1 MLQRISMRRL
11 TAMVLCVILFLT
23 FAIPTLAAY
32 PTHTDYI
39 SDPDSV
45 LSDTTISAIKTTN
58 DTLYTNRGVQIGVC
72 ITAGT
77 GDESITDFSRT
88 LFTKWE
94 MCDGVLLVLDT
105 TNQTYF
111 AVQSVDI
118 DDTITNAVLSD
129 LLNTNM
135 EEDFVAGNIDRAV
148 MKTVTALSQTMTSLL
163 PDPSAAADQTSE
175 DKDAAATEPEEA
187 DKPSGFVTFM
197 KVVLWIIIIAVV
209 LAVAIFVVALFNEDV
224 GDFVRTYVFRRGP
237 VTGNYGRGQV
247 PHPGYYDDRLYGN
260 GQRNRQN
267 GQRQPGYGNGS
278 GYGSGYGPGYGG
290 QQNRNPNGGQ
300 YRQQGQYPQNR
311 NQGYRQNS
319 NAYDPYNDYEAQYQ
333 YQGQSQYQGQRR
345 PQNGNRQGQPR
356 NGQNPNGYRGNGQ
369 YNNRNY

>member
-1 MLQRISMRRL
+1 MLQRISIRRL
-11 TAMVLCVILFLT
+11 TAMVLCVLLFLT

-45 LSDTTISAIKTTN
+45 LSDTTVSAIKTTN
-58 DTLYTNRGVQIGVC
+58 NTLYTSRGVQIGVC
-72 ITAGT
+72 VTAGT

-118 DDTITNAVLSD
+118 DDTITNGVLSE

-135 EEDFVAGNIDRAV
+135 EEDFVAGNLDRAV

-163 PDPSAAADQTSE
+163 PDLTATTDQVSE
-175 DKDAAATEPEEA
+175 DKDADATTEPEEA

-197 KVVLWIIIIAVV
+197 KVILWIIIIAVV
-209 LAVAIFVVALFNEDV
+209 LAVAIFVVALFNDDV

-237 VTGNYGRGQV
+237 VHQNY
-247 PHPGYYDDRLYGN
+247 PAHPAYYDDRLYGN
-260 GQRNRQN
+260 QNGDQGGRRNRNGQYNGRSNGQNPNYN
-267 GQRQPGYGNGS
+267 GQRRP
-278 GYGSGYGPGYGG
+278 
-290 QQNRNPNGGQ
+290 QQ
-300 YRQQGQYPQNR
+300 YQGQYPQGQQNA
-311 NQGYRQNS
+311 QYRQNAG
-319 NAYDPYNDYEAQYQ
+319 NRQNQNRQGYDPYNDYEAQYQ
-333 YQGQSQYQGQRR
+333 YQGQQYQGQRR
-345 PQNGNRQGQPR
+345 VQNGNRQGQ
-356 NGQNPNGYRGNGQ
+356 NPNGQRNNGYRNNGQ
-369 YNNRNY
+369 YNDRNS

>member
-1 MLQRISMRRL
+1 MLQRISVRQL
-11 TAMVLCVILFLT
+11 AAMVLCVLLCLT

-45 LSDTTISAIKTTN
+45 LSDTTVSAIKTTN
-58 DTLYTNRGVQIGVC
+58 NTLYTSRGVQIGVC
-72 ITAGT
+72 VTAGT

-118 DDTITNAVLSD
+118 DDTITNGVLSE

-135 EEDFVAGNIDRAV
+135 EEDFVAGNLDRAV

-163 PDPSAAADQTSE
+163 PDLTATTDQVAE
-175 DKDAAATEPEEA
+175 DKDADATTEPDEA

-197 KVVLWIIIIAVV
+197 KVILWIIIIAVV
-209 LAVAIFVVALFNEDV
+209 LAVAIFVVALFNDDV

-237 VTGNYGRGQV
+237 VSGNYGRGQV

-260 GQRNRQN
+260 QR
-267 GQRQPGYGNGS
+267 
-278 GYGSGYGPGYGG
+278 G
-290 QQNRNPNGGQ
+290 QQNRNPNYNGQ
-300 YRQQGQYPQNR
+300 RRPQGQQP
-311 NQGYRQNS
+311 YRQNPQQYQ
-319 NAYDPYNDYEAQYQ
+319 NAGNRQNPGMHQSYDPYNDYDMQYQYRQGQ
-333 YQGQSQYQGQRR
+333 YQGQQSTGQRR
-345 PQNGNRQGQPR
+345 PQNGNRQGQYQNGQR
-356 NGQNPNGYRGNGQ
+356 NGG
-369 YNNRNY
+369 YNNRQY